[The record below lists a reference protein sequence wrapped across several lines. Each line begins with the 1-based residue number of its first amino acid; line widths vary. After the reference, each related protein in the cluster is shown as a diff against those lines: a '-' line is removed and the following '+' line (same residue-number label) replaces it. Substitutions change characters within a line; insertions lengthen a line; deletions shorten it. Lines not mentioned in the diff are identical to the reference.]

1 MMHQVSLK
9 NGNNPVDSY
18 TGWEEVM
25 MIMANQYR
33 SGGTNWGGSFLH
45 HRSLTNSLAASTVIE
60 EKQQSAQ
67 PVNRAAA
74 ASAMPPKL
82 IPATPVPFEPSSKVY
97 NFPITSNENGSKTIW
112 INNHRVTI
120 PDLDI
125 LAAVKKE

>member
-1 MMHQVSLK
+1 MHRVLRK
-9 NGNNPVDSY
+9 NGKNPVDSY
-18 TGWEEVM
+18 TGWEEV

-45 HRSLTNSLAASTVIE
+45 HRSLTTSLAASTEIE

-67 PVNRAAA
+67 LAKRAAA

-82 IPATPVPFEPSSKVY
+82 IPATPVPFEPYSKVY
-97 NFPITSNENGSKTIW
+97 NFPITANENGSKTIW

-125 LAAVKKE
+125 LAAVPKE

>member
-1 MMHQVSLK
+1 
-9 NGNNPVDSY
+9 
-18 TGWEEVM
+18 
-25 MIMANQYR
+25 MANQYR
-33 SGGTNWGGSFLH
+33 RGGTNWGGSFLH

-82 IPATPVPFEPSSKVY
+82 IPATPVPFVPSSKVY